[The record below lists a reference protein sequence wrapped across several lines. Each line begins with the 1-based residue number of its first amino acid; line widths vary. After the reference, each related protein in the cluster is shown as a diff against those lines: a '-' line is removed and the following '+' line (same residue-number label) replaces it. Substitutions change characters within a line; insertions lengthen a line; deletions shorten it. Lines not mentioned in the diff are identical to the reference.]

1 MEVDEELY
9 QYIAAQTQSIGE
21 SASDILRR
29 LLNLPIHATSSVDT
43 FESVASA
50 ETPKSAVH
58 SEPVLTDKTTEA
70 SQPKVE
76 PAEPPKAVKKQSDE
90 AINHIVDK
98 VRALLNSAEFKEE
111 PKAVVRFLSILRTL
125 YRTNPESFAQATE
138 SLQGRTRVYF
148 ARDEGTLLVAGN
160 HTKPKQIPDTPYW
173 VITNTN
179 SGRKMLMLEGA
190 MQSMHLPEYLIDEV
204 RPYFV
209 SN

>member
-1 MEVDEELY
+1 MKIIEVDEELY

-76 PAEPPKAVKKQSDE
+76 PAEPPKAVKNNRMKQS
-90 AINHIVDK
+90 I
-98 VRALLNSAEFKEE
+98 
-111 PKAVVRFLSILRTL
+111 
-125 YRTNPESFAQATE
+125 
-138 SLQGRTRVYF
+138 
-148 ARDEGTLLVAGN
+148 TLLIKCV
-160 HTKPKQIPDTPYW
+160 H
-173 VITNTN
+173 
-179 SGRKMLMLEGA
+179 S
-190 MQSMHLPEYLIDEV
+190 
-204 RPYFV
+204 
-209 SN
+209 

>member
-1 MEVDEELY
+1 MKIIEVDEELY

-76 PAEPPKAVKKQSDE
+76 PAEPPKAVKKQSNE

-125 YRTNPESFAQATE
+125 YRTNPKASRRQLKACKAV
-138 SLQGRTRVYF
+138 LVCI
-148 ARDEGTLLVAGN
+148 LLVMKERCLWRGIILN
-160 HTKPKQIPDTPYW
+160 QNKFQIHH
-173 VITNTN
+173 I
-179 SGRKMLMLEGA
+179 G
-190 MQSMHLPEYLIDEV
+190 
-204 RPYFV
+204 
-209 SN
+209 

>member
-1 MEVDEELY
+1 MKIIEVDEELY

-29 LLNLPIHATSSVDT
+29 LLNLPTHATSSVDT

-50 ETPKSAVH
+50 ETSKSAVH
-58 SEPVLTDKTTEA
+58 SEPVLTEKTTEA
-70 SQPKVE
+70 TQPKVE
-76 PAEPPKAVKKQSDE
+76 PAEPPKTVKKQSDE

-148 ARDEGTLLVAGN
+148 ARDEGTLFRAYRGGDGKRVHGS
-160 HTKPKQIPDTPYW
+160 P
-173 VITNTN
+173 
-179 SGRKMLMLEGA
+179 
-190 MQSMHLPEYLIDEV
+190 
-204 RPYFV
+204 
-209 SN
+209 

>member
-1 MEVDEELY
+1 MKIIEVDEELY

-29 LLNLPIHATSSVDT
+29 LLNLPTHATSSVDF

-58 SEPVLTDKTTEA
+58 SEPVLAEKTTEA

-76 PAEPPKAVKKQSDE
+76 PIEPPKAVKKQSDE

-111 PKAVVRFLSILRTL
+111 PKAVVRFLSILRFIVPIQKAL
-125 YRTNPESFAQATE
+125 HRQPKACKAV
-138 SLQGRTRVYF
+138 LVCI
-148 ARDEGTLLVAGN
+148 LLVMKERCLWQGIILN
-160 HTKPKQIPDTPYW
+160 QNKFQIHH
-173 VITNTN
+173 I
-179 SGRKMLMLEGA
+179 G
-190 MQSMHLPEYLIDEV
+190 
-204 RPYFV
+204 
-209 SN
+209 